1 MTHSAA
7 RFRSLLPIVVLL
19 SPVLGLAWAFAYT
32 LDDLYR
38 TWGNNPQYS
47 HGYLV
52 PVFAAFLLWT
62 RRERLD
68 RAKLNPSWLGL
79 LVLAGGLAMRLC
91 GGYYGYI
98 WLEQFSLIPCIAG
111 LTVTLGGR
119 AAWRWA
125 WPAVLFL
132 CFMVPLPYR
141 IATAMPGPLQRL
153 ATVCSTFV
161 MQTCGLPALA
171 EGNVILLN
179 DVEIGVV
186 EACSGLR
193 MLVVFF
199 ALATA
204 VAMVARRPLLDRIVV
219 LVSAI
224 PIALVANIARITATG
239 VLHEF
244 TNSATANAFFHDV
257 AGWFMMPLALVIL
270 AIELKVM
277 AALLPV
283 VAVEQFRPVRQP
295 VARRQAVA
303 RPRPV
308 PPARNRE
315 TVKREAVKREHELP
329 PVTADQAGGS

>member
-1 MTHSAA
+1 
-7 RFRSLLPIVVLL
+7 LPIVALL
-19 SPVLGLAWAFAYT
+19 SPVLGLVWAFAYT

-38 TWGNNPQYS
+38 TWGTNPQYS

-52 PVFAAFLLWT
+52 PVFAAVLLWT
-62 RRERLD
+62 RRDRLD
-68 RAKLNPSWLGL
+68 RPKLSPSWLGL
-79 LVLAGGLAMRLC
+79 LVLTGGLAMRLY

-98 WLEQFSLIPCIAG
+98 WLEQFSLILCIAG
-111 LTVTLGGR
+111 VTVTLGGR

-132 CFMVPLPYR
+132 CFMVPLPYRIAR

-244 TNSATANAFFHDV
+244 VNSATANAFFHDV

-270 AIELKVM
+270 GIELKVM
-277 AALLPV
+277 AALLP
-283 VAVEQFRPVRQP
+283 AVPVERFRPVRQP
-295 VARRQAVA
+295 VARRSTVA

-315 TVKREAVKREHELP
+315 AIKRERELP

>member
-1 MTHSAA
+1 MTTPQATPRPRALALLAPLALPAA
-7 RFRSLLPIVVLL
+7 C
-19 SPVLGLAWAFAYT
+19 LAWAYWTTFA
-32 LDDLYR
+32 DLAV
-38 TWGNNPQYS
+38 TWHGNPQYS
-47 HGYLV
+47 HGFLV
-52 PVFAAFLLWT
+52 PAFAAFLLWA
-62 RRERLD
+62 RRDRLD
-68 RAKLNPSWLGL
+68 PAALKPSLWGLVLLVVGLGL
-79 LVLAGGLAMRLC
+79 KLVGAL
-91 GGYYGYI
+91 GYYV
-98 WLEQFSLIPCIAG
+98 SLDAISLLPCVAG
-111 LTVTLGGR
+111 LVWLLGGR

-204 VAMVARRPLLDRIVV
+204 VAMIARRPLLDRMVV

-224 PIALVANIARITATG
+224 PIALVANIALITATG

-270 AIELKVM
+270 GIELKVM

-283 VAVEQFRPVRQP
+283 VPVEQFRPVRQP
-295 VARRQAVA
+295 VARRSAVA

-315 TVKREAVKREHELP
+315 AVKRERELP
-329 PVTADQAGGS
+329 PVTVDQAGGS